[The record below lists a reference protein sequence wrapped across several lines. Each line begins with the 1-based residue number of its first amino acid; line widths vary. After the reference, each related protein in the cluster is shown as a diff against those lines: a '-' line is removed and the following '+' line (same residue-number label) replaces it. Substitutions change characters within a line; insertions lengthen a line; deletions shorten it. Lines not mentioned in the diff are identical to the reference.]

1 MIKEKP
7 LMKLLTLR
15 VVSIALM
22 STAIM
27 VQYSQTAHAGITE
40 NRECKIWCNDAFN
53 RCVAY
58 HPTRVPACTLQSE
71 ACYKQCNRDYPT
83 GPILIRLWNWLSP
96 LIQGCTNFWSV
107 LQVNKTTD
115 PESIAQTT
123 HDNPRRTRKNYE
135 VFSPPI
141 CLYYDGQFSCP
152 RSVFHSSSSWALWT
166 RGMSILLQ
174 WKFQQLHDCW
184 LYDNT
189 RLYRHI
195 KCM

>member
-1 MIKEKP
+1 
-7 LMKLLTLR
+7 MKLLTLR

-96 LIQGCTNFWSV
+96 LIQGCTNF
-107 LQVNKTTD
+107 
-115 PESIAQTT
+115 
-123 HDNPRRTRKNYE
+123 
-135 VFSPPI
+135 
-141 CLYYDGQFSCP
+141 
-152 RSVFHSSSSWALWT
+152 
-166 RGMSILLQ
+166 
-174 WKFQQLHDCW
+174 
-184 LYDNT
+184 
-189 RLYRHI
+189 
-195 KCM
+195 